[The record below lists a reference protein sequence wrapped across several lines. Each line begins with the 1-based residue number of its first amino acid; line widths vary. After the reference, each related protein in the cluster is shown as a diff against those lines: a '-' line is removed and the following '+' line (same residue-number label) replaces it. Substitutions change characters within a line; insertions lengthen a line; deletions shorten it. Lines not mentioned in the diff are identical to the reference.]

1 MPCAK
6 RYAARIYMRDF
17 AAATIASVD
26 ARRRGRAEV
35 IAADGLVR
43 VLGPAERGASLDG
56 DDRLAVLGEDALLV
70 LVGLLLEELPARHGH
85 DARLVPELRARLA
98 RQLELGAG
106 TDEDAV
112 AVLARGGALDD
123 VRAHRDALLGGARKV
138 GDDLARERE
147 SRRAVRLLDANLVRA
162 RGLVTVRGAHHE
174 HAGHRAERREVLD
187 RLVRGAVLAD
197 ADGVV
202 RHDEERRR
210 AGEGGDAH
218 RAAHVIGEDEEGG
231 AVGLEAGGVKRDG
244 VGDGA
249 HAVLADAVT
258 DVTLRRGV
266 LLEVAEL
273 LHERHVGRR
282 EIGGAADEAGDGGA
296 ERVEHR
302 LGVDAR
308 RDARV
313 LGGEARERV
322 RPALRKLAG
331 DDGVELGVVL
341 RVLLLVLRV
350 RLLPRSLRFRAL
362 RGAVHV
368 RLDRLR
374 DLELAV
380 LPVEVLAR
388 RLGLVRAEGRA
399 VDVVRVGLVRG
410 AVADERRH
418 LDEGRAGVLLRR
430 VDRLADGVEVGV
442 TVLDVLHVP
451 AVRLVALADVLREGD
466 VGVAVDGDVV
476 VVVERDEL
484 AELPVRGE
492 GRALAGHALHV
503 AAVAHD
509 GVRVV
514 VHDGAVRL
522 VEARRE
528 VLLRRGEADGVADA
542 HAERA
547 GRDLDAVRD
556 EVLGVTGGHG
566 IPLAE
571 VLEVVVL
578 RVGRGA
584 RGEEGERVRME

>member
-1 MPCAK
+1 
-6 RYAARIYMRDF
+6 MRV
-17 AAATIASVD
+17 ATPAS
-26 ARRRGRAEV
+26 
-35 IAADGLVR
+35 
-43 VLGPAERGASLDG
+43 S
-56 DDRLAVLGEDALLV
+56 
-70 LVGLLLEELPARHGH
+70 
-85 DARLVPELRARLA
+85 
-98 RQLELGAG
+98 
-106 TDEDAV
+106 
-112 AVLARGGALDD
+112 
-123 VRAHRDALLGGARKV
+123 
-138 GDDLARERE
+138 
-147 SRRAVRLLDANLVRA
+147 
-162 RGLVTVRGAHHE
+162 
-174 HAGHRAERREVLD
+174 
-187 RLVRGAVLAD
+187 
-197 ADGVV
+197 
-202 RHDEERRR
+202 
-210 AGEGGDAH
+210 
-218 RAAHVIGEDEEGG
+218 
-231 AVGLEAGGVKRDG
+231 GVKLG
-244 VGDGA
+244 SA
-249 HAVLADAVT
+249 SAQP
-258 DVTLRRGV
+258 
-266 LLEVAEL
+266 
-273 LHERHVGRR
+273 
-282 EIGGAADEAGDGGA
+282 AGSLPVMMESSSA
-296 ERVEHR
+296 C
-302 LGVDAR
+302 
-308 RDARV
+308 
-313 LGGEARERV
+313 
-322 RPALRKLAG
+322 
-331 DDGVELGVVL
+331 VL
-341 RVLLLVLRV
+341 RVLGLVGGRV
-350 RLLPRSLRFRAL
+350 RGVSHSQPAAAAPFV
-362 RGAVHV
+362 GAVHV